1 VDIIGD
7 GLKTEVFNM
16 AENNVPNT
24 PNEQT
29 PPATTPPATT
39 PNYDEIF
46 SKLDAILDKRSEGLA
61 KSALKDNGIEE
72 SEIADIVKAYREQK
86 QTKANEQAT
95 ALTEAQKTI
104 ADLQKQIADKA
115 LDDAFSTAAIELGV
129 DPKQVPYVSRL
140 AARDGV
146 LGTDNLPDAEKV
158 KAAINKV
165 LEDVP
170 ALKASANA
178 NKGFVPVG
186 AKTGD
191 GAGSGEDA
199 EKKLRSYFGLK

>member
-1 VDIIGD
+1 
-7 GLKTEVFNM
+7 M
-16 AENNVPNT
+16 AENTVPNPT
-24 PNEQT
+24 NEPQAQ
-29 PPATTPPATT
+29 PAAA

-46 SKLDAILDKRSEGLA
+46 SKLDAILEKRSDGLA

-95 ALTEAQKTI
+95 ALSDAQKTI
-104 ADLQKQIADKA
+104 ADLQKQIADRT
-115 LDDAFSTAAIELGV
+115 LDDAFSAAAIELGV
-129 DPKQVPYVSRL
+129 DAKQVPYVSRL
-140 AARDGV
+140 AVRDGV
-146 LGTDNLPDAEKV
+146 LGADNQPDAEKV

-186 AKTGD
+186 AKTGE

>member
-1 VDIIGD
+1 
-7 GLKTEVFNM
+7 M
-16 AENNVPNT
+16 AEQNT
-24 PNEQT
+24 NPQNPQQT
-29 PPATTPPATT
+29 DPAGGQQQPATA

-46 SKLDAILDKRSEGLA
+46 SKLDSILDKRSEGLA
-61 KSALKDNGIEE
+61 KSALKDNGINE
-72 SEIADIVKAYREQK
+72 SEIAEIVKAYKDQKAQKATEQQTALSDAQK
-86 QTKANEQAT
+86 Q
-95 ALTEAQKTI
+95 I
-104 ADLQKQIADKA
+104 ADLQKQIADRA
-115 LDDAFSTAAIELGV
+115 IDDAFSTAALELGV
-129 DPKQVPYVSRL
+129 DAKQLPYVARL
-140 AARDGV
+140 AARDGI
-146 LGTDNLPDAEKV
+146 LGTDGKPDTEKV

>member
-1 VDIIGD
+1 
-7 GLKTEVFNM
+7 M
-16 AENNVPNT
+16 AET
-24 PNEQT
+24 T
-29 PPATTPPATT
+29 TTPAVEQQQTQTAAT

-46 SKLDAILDKRSEGLA
+46 NKLDAILDKRADGLA
-61 KSALKDNGIEE
+61 KSALKDNGVEE

-95 ALTEAQKTI
+95 ALSDAQKTI
-104 ADLQKQIADKA
+104 ADLQKQIADRA
-115 LDDAFSTAAIELGV
+115 LDDAFSTAALELGIEA
-129 DPKQVPYVSRL
+129 KQIPYVSRL
-140 AARDGV
+140 AARDDV
-146 LGTDNLPDAEKV
+146 LGADNQPDVEKV

-186 AKTGD
+186 AK
-191 GAGSGEDA
+191 SGEDAVSGNDA

>member
-1 VDIIGD
+1 
-7 GLKTEVFNM
+7 M
-16 AENNVPNT
+16 AEQNT
-24 PNEQT
+24 NPQNPQT
-29 PPATTPPATT
+29 DPAGGQQQPATA

-46 SKLDAILDKRSEGLA
+46 SKLDAILDKRSDGLA

-72 SEIADIVKAYREQK
+72 SEIAEIVKAYKDQKAAKATEQQTALSDAQK
-86 QTKANEQAT
+86 Q
-95 ALTEAQKTI
+95 I
-104 ADLQKQIADKA
+104 ADLQKQISDRAI
-115 LDDAFSTAAIELGV
+115 DDAFSSAALELGV
-129 DPKQVPYVSRL
+129 DAKQLPYVARL
-140 AARDGV
+140 AARDGI
-146 LGTDNLPDAEKV
+146 LGADGKPDAEKV
-158 KAAINKV
+158 KAAINNV

>member
-1 VDIIGD
+1 M
-7 GLKTEVFNM
+7 TENT
-16 AENNVPNT
+16 VPNPT
-24 PNEQT
+24 NEPQVQ
-29 PPATTPPATT
+29 PAAA

-46 SKLDAILDKRSEGLA
+46 PKLDAILEKRSDGLA

-86 QTKANEQAT
+86 QTKANEQAK
-95 ALTEAQKTI
+95 ALSDAQKTI
-104 ADLQKQIADKA
+104 ADLQKQIADRT
-115 LDDAFSTAAIELGV
+115 LDDAFSAAAIELGV
-129 DPKQVPYVSRL
+129 DAKQVPYVSRL
-140 AARDGV
+140 AVRDGV
-146 LGTDNLPDAEKV
+146 LGADNQPDAEKV

-191 GAGSGEDA
+191 GADSGEDA
-199 EKKLRSYFGLK
+199 AKKLRSYFGLK

>member
-1 VDIIGD
+1 
-7 GLKTEVFNM
+7 M
-16 AENNVPNT
+16 AENTVPNT
-24 PNEQT
+24 PNVQT

-61 KSALKDNGIEE
+61 KSALKDNGVEE

-95 ALTEAQKTI
+95 ALSEAQRTI
-104 ADLQKQIADKA
+104 ADLQKQIADKT

-129 DPKQVPYVSRL
+129 DAKQVPYVSRL
-140 AARDGV
+140 ASRDGM
-146 LGTDNLPDAEKV
+146 LGEDNKPDIEKV

-170 ALKASANA
+170 ALKASSNA

-186 AKTGD
+186 AKSGD
-191 GAGSGEDA
+191 GAGSGDDA

>member
-1 VDIIGD
+1 
-7 GLKTEVFNM
+7 M
-16 AENNVPNT
+16 AEQNPNT
-24 PNEQT
+24 TTQT
-29 PPATTPPATT
+29 TTQAQGTQQAQQQT
-39 PNYDEIF
+39 GQQTGAAASPNYDEIF

-95 ALTEAQKTI
+95 ALSDAQ
-104 ADLQKQIADKA
+104 AQIAA
-115 LDDAFSTAAIELGV
+115 LTQQLADRAIDDAFSAAALDLGV
-129 DPKQVPYVSRL
+129 DSKQLPYVARL
-140 AARDGV
+140 ASREGI
-146 LGTDNLPDAEKV
+146 LGADNKPDAEKA
-158 KAAINKV
+158 KAAISQV

-178 NKGFVPVG
+178 NKGFVTVG

-191 GAGSGEDA
+191 GAASGEDDA
-199 EKKLRSYFGLK
+199 ALRGYFGLKPKK

>member
-1 VDIIGD
+1 
-7 GLKTEVFNM
+7 M
-16 AENNVPNT
+16 AETTTNPAV
-24 PNEQT
+24 EQQ
-29 PPATTPPATT
+29 PAAT

-46 SKLDAILDKRSEGLA
+46 NKLDAILDKRADGLA
-61 KSALKDNGIEE
+61 KSALKDNGVEE

-95 ALTEAQKTI
+95 ALSDAQKTI
-104 ADLQKQIADKA
+104 ADLQKQIADRA
-115 LDDAFSTAAIELGV
+115 LDDAFSTAALELGIDV
-129 DPKQVPYVSRL
+129 KQIPYVSRL
-140 AARDGV
+140 AARDDV
-146 LGTDNLPDAEKV
+146 LGADNQPDAEKV

-178 NKGFVPVG
+178 NKGFVPIG
-186 AKTGD
+186 AK
-191 GAGSGEDA
+191 SGEGANSGDDA